1 MYHTYYIFN
10 RLTSVS
16 GSLHIIQQTYM
27 CMTYI
32 IYINIALTYL
42 LRWQNIRQKRYT
54 IHNTHN
60 GVSPT

>member
-10 RLTSVS
+10 RLTSDS
-16 GSLHIIQQTYM
+16 GSLNIIQQTYM

-42 LRWQNIRQKRYT
+42 LRWQNIGPKIYK